1 MRVDERFQELYR
13 AEFGAVYRAVFLA
26 CGDRSV
32 AEDATQEAFA
42 RALERWGRLRDRPWV
57 AGWVATTAMNVA
69 RRSLRRRP
77 GPELE
82 GAVGAAGA
90 DPDAAEDVRRAVRRL
105 PPRQREAVVLHY
117 AMDLPVVEV
126 ARLMRC
132 AEGTVKAH
140 LSKAREALRGR
151 LEGVRDEG

>member
-1 MRVDERFQELYR
+1 MRIDERFQELYR
-13 AEFGAVYRAVFLA
+13 AEFEAVFRAVFLA

-57 AGWVATTAMNVA
+57 AGWVATTAMNTA
-69 RRSLRRRP
+69 RRMLRRRRVVDTRQGSDGP
-77 GPELE
+77 GDDL
-82 GAVGAAGA
+82 
-90 DPDAAEDVRRAVRRL
+90 DAAEDVRRAVRTL

-117 AMDLPVVEV
+117 AMDLPVAEV

-140 LSKAREALRGR
+140 LSKARESLRGR
-151 LEGVRDEG
+151 LEGVRDDG

>member
-1 MRVDERFQELYR
+1 VRVDQRFQELYR
-13 AEFGAVYRAVFLA
+13 AEFRAVYRAVVLA
-26 CGDRSV
+26 CGDLAV

-42 RALERWGRLRDRPWV
+42 RALERWGRLQDRPWV

-77 GPELE
+77 DSDPE
-82 GAVGAAGA
+82 AMVAAS
-90 DPDAAEDVRRAVRRL
+90 DPDSAEDVWAAVRDL
-105 PPRQREAVVLHY
+105 PRRQRESVVLHY
-117 AMDLPVVEV
+117 AMDLPVSEV

-140 LSKAREALRGR
+140 LSKARTALRGR